1 MNLIQL
7 MQTYENH
14 PVDGKVMLT
23 RNTRECG
30 KSIAQVYKE
39 GLLKDYVSVQ
49 SDKVFDKCRY
59 IMAFIA
65 TESDKCVYVAAYK
78 IISQSTLCEVK
89 KIKSIPDLGMPEFYK
104 DSKLYYELEEIEF
117 MPDLKDR
124 LIISWGKSTVKWAQY
139 LAPKEVVE
147 ILPTGYVKE
156 FPGFD
161 DLILSFSDLKTIIDN
176 KDANREWH
184 RQLSSVAGVY
194 LILDTVTGSQ
204 YVGSA
209 YGKEGILGRWA
220 TYAKT
225 HHGGNQ
231 QLIALLEQYPD
242 RYNYFQ
248 YSILKILPT
257 ALVKDD
263 VLKYETLY
271 KQKLGTRVFGLN
283 SN

>member
-7 MQTYENH
+7 MKSYDNQPQGTIKLVRH
-14 PVDGKVMLT
+14 
-23 RNTRECG
+23 TREKG
-30 KSIAQVYKE
+30 KDVEQLYKQ
-39 GLLKDYVSVQ
+39 GLLNAYQ
-49 SDKVFDKCRY
+49 SAQGKPVFDTCDY
-59 IMAFIA
+59 IMTFIA
-65 TESDKCVYVAAYK
+65 TENDKCVFIGMYK
-78 IISQSTLCEVK
+78 VGDKTTVGEIRRTLGL
-89 KIKSIPDLGMPEFYK
+89 PDLGMQDFYQDDK
-104 DSKLYYELEEIEF
+104 NYYDLQEIDF
-117 MPDLKDR
+117 MSDLKNR
-124 LIISWGKSTVKWAQY
+124 LIISWGNTGIAWHQY
-139 LAPKEVVE
+139 LVKKEVIE
-147 ILPTGYVKE
+147 ILPTGYAKE

-161 DLILSFSDLKTIIDN
+161 DLILSFADLKTIIDN

-184 RQLSSVAGVY
+184 RQLTSVAGVY
-194 LILDTVTGSQ
+194 LILDSVTGSQ
-204 YVGSA
+204 YIGSA
-209 YGKEGILGRWA
+209 YGKEGILGRWT

-242 RYNYFQ
+242 RYKYFQ

-271 KQKLGTRVFGLN
+271 KHKLGTRVFGLN

>member
-1 MNLIQL
+1 MKSYDNQPQGIIKLVR
-7 MQTYENH
+7 H
-14 PVDGKVMLT
+14 
-23 RNTRECG
+23 TREKG
-30 KSIAQVYKE
+30 KDVEQLYKQ
-39 GLLKDYVSVQ
+39 GLFDIYQSVQ
-49 SDKVFDKCRY
+49 GKTVFDKCEY
-59 IMAFIA
+59 VMSFIA
-65 TESDKCVYVAAYK
+65 TDGDCCIYVGTYK
-78 IISQSTLCEVK
+78 VGTKTTFEEAK
-89 KIKSIPDLGMPEFYK
+89 KHKEFPDLGMSDFYQDTK
-104 DSKLYYELEEIEF
+104 NYYDLHEIDFMQEL
-117 MPDLKDR
+117 KGR
-124 LIISWGKSTVKWAQY
+124 LIINWGNAQIQWAQY
-139 LAPKEVVE
+139 LAEKEVVE
-147 ILPTGYVKE
+147 ILPANYVRE
-156 FPGFD
+156 YPGHD

-184 RQLSSVAGVY
+184 RQLFSVAGVY

-209 YGKEGILGRWA
+209 YGKEGILGRWT

-231 QLIALLEQYPD
+231 QLISLLEQYPD
-242 RYNYFQ
+242 RYNFFQ

>member
-7 MQTYENH
+7 MQTYVNQ
-14 PVDGKVMLT
+14 PSGTVIMT
-23 RNTRECG
+23 RNTKENG
-30 KSIAQVYKE
+30 KSIAQVYKD
-39 GLLKDYVSVQ
+39 GLLMEYISVQ
-49 SDKVFDKCRY
+49 GEKVFDKCKY

-65 TESDKCVYVAAYK
+65 TEGDKCVYVATYK
-78 IISQSTLCEVK
+78 IVSQSTFGEAK
-89 KIKSIPDLGMPEFYK
+89 KIRTFPDLGMPGFYE
-104 DSKLYYELEEIEF
+104 DSKLYYELEEIEV

-124 LIISWGKSTVKWAQY
+124 LIISWGKSTVQWAQY

-147 ILPTGYVKE
+147 ILPSGYVRE
-156 FPGFD
+156 YPGHD
-161 DLILSFSDLKTIIDN
+161 DLMLSFSELKTIVDN

-194 LILDTVTGSQ
+194 LILDTISGNQ

-209 YGKEGILGRWA
+209 YGKDGILGRWA

-225 HHGGNQ
+225 KHGGNK
-231 QLIALLEQYPD
+231 QLIALLEQFPD
-242 RYNYFQ
+242 RYQYFQ

-263 VLKYETLY
+263 VLKYEALY
-271 KQKLGTRVFGLN
+271 KQKLGTRAFGLN